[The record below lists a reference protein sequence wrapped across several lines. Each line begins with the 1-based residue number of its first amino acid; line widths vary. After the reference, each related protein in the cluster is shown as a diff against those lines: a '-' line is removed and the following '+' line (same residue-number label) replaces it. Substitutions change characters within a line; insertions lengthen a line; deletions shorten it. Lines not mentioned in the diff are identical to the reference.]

1 MYCKIELNI
10 SYASHWL
17 SQWLAAK
24 WMISFL
30 GLNYSVILIN
40 IEYIDGLWDH
50 NLEIG
55 QSSQLDSN
63 GREFFFSIC
72 YTWVS
77 VQKQFP
83 RKKIKKRK

>member
-63 GREFFFSIC
+63 GKEFFFLFAIHEFLSK
-72 YTWVS
+72 S
-77 VQKQFP
+77 NFQE
-83 RKKIKKRK
+83 KKIKKRK